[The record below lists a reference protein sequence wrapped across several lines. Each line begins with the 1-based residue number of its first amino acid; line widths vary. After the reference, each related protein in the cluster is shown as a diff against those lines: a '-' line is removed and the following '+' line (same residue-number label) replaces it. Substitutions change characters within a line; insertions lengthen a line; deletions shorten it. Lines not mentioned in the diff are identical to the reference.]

1 MRLAAPLAIALVACA
16 PAADDPTR
24 PSGGRLVRV
33 VTWNV
38 HDLFDAEDRVA
49 APGALDTV
57 PSPAE
62 VDAKLDAIA
71 SVLARLDAEVVLL
84 QEVETLALAEALAAR
99 AGYPQALLVEGN
111 DPRGIDVAALSRL
124 PVIAYVSHA
133 REPDAGGVL
142 WPRDCAELHVD
153 AAGRRLVAVVTHLSS
168 ALSDDGTRRARQ
180 AARLRAIAD
189 GLAASG
195 AAVAAGG
202 DLNDEPSSPAL
213 APLLADDAWRDAD
226 AGLAP
231 ADSWTWSDGS
241 RRRALDHLLVPA
253 AGPLAVLRTEVA
265 TGADVTAASDH
276 RPVVVD
282 LWIE

>member
-1 MRLAAPLAIALVACA
+1 MRLARVVLLALVACA

-24 PSGGRLVRV
+24 PSGGRLVRA

-38 HDLFDAEDRVA
+38 HDLFDAEDRTD

-57 PSPAE
+57 PSPADVE
-62 VDAKLDAIA
+62 TKLDAVA
-71 SVLARLDAEVVLL
+71 AVLARLDADVVLL
-84 QEVETLALAEALAAR
+84 QEVENLALGEALAAR
-99 AGYPQALLVEGN
+99 AGYPAARLVDGN

-124 PVIAYVSHA
+124 PVLAYVSHA
-133 REPDAGGVL
+133 AEPDGAGPL

-153 AAGRRLVAVVTHLSS
+153 AGGRRLAAVITHLSS

-189 GLAASG
+189 GLAATG
-195 AAVAAGG
+195 AAVVAGG
-202 DLNDEPSSPAL
+202 DLNDEPASAAL
-213 APLLADDAWRDAD
+213 APLLGDGAWRDAD

-231 ADSWTWSDGS
+231 ADAWTWSDGS

-253 AGPLAVLRTEVA
+253 AGPLAVLRAEVA
-265 TGADVTAASDH
+265 SGADVAAASDH